1 MNDTNLIAFGC
12 GVSFI
17 AFAGVYVYVR
27 EGFLASE
34 RRRKAQSAQRSAE
47 QEAEVS
53 AAASAA

>member
-1 MNDTNLIAFGC
+1 MDDTNLIAFGC

-34 RRRKAQSAQRSAE
+34 RRKKAQEASEGR
-47 QEAEVS
+47 QEAKPGE
-53 AAASAA
+53 AASPA

>member
-17 AFAGVYVYVR
+17 VFAGVYVYVR

-34 RRRKAQSAQRSAE
+34 RRRKAESDKERVEGGTAT
-47 QEAEVS
+47 S
-53 AAASAA
+53 AA